1 MGFFSKAWKTIKKVV
16 GVAAMIAAPFV
27 AGPVAAAI
35 GVSGTIGTALTGA
48 AIGGLGASA
57 AGVDPRIGL
66 AVGGLGSLAVGMG
79 APAAAGAGGTAASGS
94 LGSLFS
100 GAAPGSTA
108 SILGTTGKAAAAA
121 APAAAGLATAGGGL
135 LGTGVTLGN
144 LAQLAPLAF
153 ALYGKAPQDLTE
165 VEKQNL
171 IANADTAATER
182 GVFNQRLDAARSV
195 IQQGQANPEQAY
207 ATAQLGVQRGLR
219 EAERTASA
227 SGAAPRAGLQ
237 DANRRRA
244 AIEGARIGTAAVT
257 GENVRAAQTTA
268 AGLSMLPTD
277 VPTSA
282 AELNKTIY
290 ADLYKRRNDFG
301 KDLATAAGQ
310 MYGQNYGNI
319 A

>member
-1 MGFFSKAWKTIKKVV
+1 MGWASNIWKGIKKVA
-16 GVAAMIAAPFV
+16 GIAAMIAAPFV
-27 AGPVAAAI
+27 AAPIAGAI

-57 AGVDPRIGL
+57 AGVDPRIGM

-135 LGTGVTLGN
+135 LGTGVTLG
-144 LAQLAPLAF
+144 QLAPLAF
-153 ALYGKAPQDLTE
+153 ALYGRAPQDLTE

-171 IANADTAATER
+171 IANAETAATER

-195 IQQGQANPEQAY
+195 LQQGQANPEQAY

-219 EAERTASA
+219 EADRVAGVSE
-227 SGAAPRAGLQ
+227 RAGLQ

-244 AIEGARIGTAAVT
+244 AIEGSRIGTAAVT

-268 AGLSMLPTD
+268 AGLQMLPTN
-277 VPTSA
+277 VPTTAS
-282 AELNKTIY
+282 ELNKTVY
-290 ADLYKRRNDFG
+290 EDLYKRRSDFG
-301 KDLATAAGQ
+301 RDLAGAAGQ
-310 MYGQNYGNI
+310 MYGNLV
-319 A
+319 

>member
-1 MGFFSKAWKTIKKVV
+1 MGWASNIWKGIKKVA
-16 GVAAMIAAPFV
+16 GIAAMIAAPFV
-27 AGPVAAAI
+27 AAPIAGAI
-35 GVSGTIGTALTGA
+35 GISGTIGTALTGA

-57 AGVDPRIGL
+57 AGVDPRLGM

-108 SILGTTGKAAAAA
+108 SILGTTGAAA
-121 APAAAGLATAGGGL
+121 APAAAGLTAAAAPAAAGGL
-135 LGTGVTLGN
+135 LGTGVTLG
-144 LAQLAPLAF
+144 QLAPLAF
-153 ALYGKAPQDLTE
+153 ALYGRAPQDLTE

-171 IANADTAATER
+171 IANAETAATER

-219 EAERTASA
+219 EADRVAGVSD
-227 SGAAPRAGLQ
+227 RAGLQ
-237 DANRRRA
+237 EANRRRA
-244 AIEGARIGTAAVT
+244 AIEGTRLGTAAVT

-268 AGLSMLPTD
+268 AGLQMLPTN
-277 VPTSA
+277 VPTTAS
-282 AELNKTIY
+282 ELNKTVY
-290 ADLYKRRNDFG
+290 EDLYKRRSDFG
-301 KDLATAAGQ
+301 RDLAGAAGQ
-310 MYGQNYGNI
+310 MYGNLV
-319 A
+319 